1 MSVIVE
7 PVVGSMGSWDVTWTA
22 IQGLTLPES
31 LYLAANWWSR
41 PELPGRLAE
50 AERVSRAVAERAAA

>member
-7 PVVGSMGSWDVTWTA
+7 PVVGNMGSWDVTWTA
-22 IQGLTLPES
+22 NQ
-31 LYLAANWWSR
+31 
-41 PELPGRLAE
+41 GRLAE